1 MRLNMTKKGAVLTLI
16 LVILVIAIIVVIVK
30 QKNIPDT
37 IPSQVVEEKQE
48 DTSIFALKV
57 TDKTGLNLEELKSYK
72 MPIILQLMD
81 DKDEICTSMQ
91 ESLET
96 LNAETKGKAIVKSI
110 NVEEYPEILSNAGI
124 SDFRVP
130 TQVLIDS
137 NGNPYK
143 TEESISTGF
152 KLIKDEITKEHIF
165 TFHDGDLTLN
175 QMRYLIE
182 QMK

>member
-1 MRLNMTKKGAVLTLI
+1 MTKKGAVLTLI
-16 LVILVIAIIVVIVK
+16 LVILIIAIIIVIVK
-30 QKNIPDT
+30 QDNIPDAI
-37 IPSQVVEEKQE
+37 IPQEVEKKQE
-48 DTSIFALKV
+48 DTSIFVLQV
-57 TDKTGLNLEELKSYK
+57 TDKTGLDLEELKSYK
-72 MPIILQLMD
+72 IPIILQLMD

-91 ESLET
+91 KSIET
-96 LNAETKGKAIVKSI
+96 LNEETRGKAIVKSI

-124 SDFRVP
+124 SGFRVP

-143 TEESISTGF
+143 TEESISAGF

-175 QMRYLIE
+175 QMRDLIE
-182 QMK
+182 KMK